1 MYRPTMTLKNKVNIK
16 IVFFL
21 FCLFG
26 QFFLTKYQIFLWCVE
41 EATFAIME
49 KESLLSYAEGSKN
62 NPYHY
67 IWVTT

>member
-1 MYRPTMTLKNKVNIK
+1 MYRPTMTLKNKLNIK
-16 IVFFL
+16 KVFF
-21 FCLFG
+21 FFFVWAV
-26 QFFLTKYQIFLWCVE
+26 FFLTKYRIFLWCVE